1 LPVGV
6 YRRGRKVS
14 MGKTFNRQCRIVE
27 LYAGTARSAEPFRAW
42 KHGEIALLADSS
54 NFAKKTYLANFP
66 DAPYVKLNLATT
78 TLSDVVRRA
87 GGRID
92 VLLGCPP
99 CQGFS
104 ESGKRD
110 PDDPRNSHMGRF
122 ARIIEAAKPKAIALE
137 NVPLS
142 ATSPEYQR
150 VIAILE
156 KLGYR
161 WKATIANAVQYGS
174 CQSRQRLILV
184 AFRGDLKV
192 EPKFPAPTHG
202 GNKRVFSY
210 SSRTFRSIASHVTD
224 MLGIAPSTQ
233 RLARGLVVS
242 PVTELGSRKAKIVWD
257 QIGDLPNVDTAAA
270 IKTQHVKRRH
280 STAILQRM
288 GHIAEGGQW
297 SGASDHYSHSYGRL
311 HRSGF
316 ARTITG
322 FFPYAGSGRFWHPF
336 ENRSLTVRE
345 AARIQGFPDSFQ
357 FLDNTRKTAS
367 LVGNALDSVFA
378 TMCYN
383 IIRAGLE

>member
-1 LPVGV
+1 V
-6 YRRGRKVS
+6 R
-14 MGKTFNRQCRIVE
+14 KTFNHQYRIAE
-27 LYAGTARSAEPFRAW
+27 LYAGTARSVEPFRDW
-42 KHGEIALLADSS
+42 KRGKISLLVDSS
-54 NFAKKTYLANFP
+54 GFAKKTYLANFP
-66 DAPYVKLNLATT
+66 DAPFAKLNLATT
-78 TLSDVVRRA
+78 SINDIVLRA

-142 ATSPEYQR
+142 ATSPEYHR
-150 VIAILE
+150 LIAILE
-156 KLGYR
+156 KLEYK
-161 WKATIANAVQYGS
+161 WVATIANAVQYGS

-202 GNKRVFSY
+202 GNRRVFSY

-233 RLARGLVVS
+233 RLARELVVS
-242 PVTELGSRKAKIVWD
+242 PVTELGSRITKVVWD
-257 QIGDLPNVDTAAA
+257 QIGDLPKVDTAAA
-270 IKTQHVKRRH
+270 IKMQHIKSRH
-280 STAILQRM
+280 STNMLQRM

-297 SGASDHYSHSYGRL
+297 SGAGDHYSHSYGRL

-322 FFPYAGSGRFWHPF
+322 FFPYAGSGRFWHPI

-357 FLDNTRKTAS
+357 FLDNSRKTAS

-378 TMCYN
+378 TICYK
-383 IIRAGLE
+383 IIREGLE